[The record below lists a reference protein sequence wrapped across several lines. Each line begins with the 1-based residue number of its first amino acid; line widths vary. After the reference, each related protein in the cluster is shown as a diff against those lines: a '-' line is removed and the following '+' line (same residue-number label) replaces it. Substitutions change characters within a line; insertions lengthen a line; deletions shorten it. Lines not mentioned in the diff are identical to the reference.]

1 MPVTCILVNKRNANL
16 FTYLFIIAC
25 QMKDMKNIFNVF
37 FPFHFEKKIII
48 IITIKWKEK
57 MKMCLAHERQ
67 ELQSAQVMCKN
78 PFGK

>member
-1 MPVTCILVNKRNANL
+1 
-16 FTYLFIIAC
+16 
-25 QMKDMKNIFNVF
+25 MKDMKNIFNLF

-48 IITIKWKEK
+48 IIIIIVPIKWKEK

-78 PFGK
+78 PFGL